1 MRPSIFLTALFTS
14 STVSALN
21 ILLGNDDGFASAQLR
36 ELKNLL
42 VADGHKAIVVAPAD
56 NESGQGGRAVYTNNK
71 TLAVDSEFGIVKA
84 GAPSLGRSPDDPDVW
99 YYNGTPAA
107 VTFVALDYVIPN
119 YYDNITIDLYT
130 GGPNFG
136 GNLGPFLYTL
146 SGTMGG
152 TYAAIGRGIPGIA
165 FSGGNSE
172 QRSYTWINKTT
183 PSGHPDPAI
192 IQAQLARTIVHQ
204 LISNTQPGQ
213 PLLPPGYGLGVNTPL
228 ISSLTDDSCV
238 NPPFIPTRLTGGA
251 FTDTA
256 VYNATSGL
264 FTYGNIAPAAL
275 NRPINGNFALPG
287 ETEVVDGG
295 CYSSVSVFTV
305 DYDAP
310 LGPDQGRI
318 RKALEPTVQFQHPWA
333 MMSKEKR
340 DIHEWE
346 RSSPLRHE

>member
-1 MRPSIFLTALFTS
+1 MRSSIFLAALS
-14 STVSALN
+14 ASGTVSALN

-36 ELKNLL
+36 QLKKLL

-56 NESGQGGRAVYTNNK
+56 NQSGQGGRAVYTSNK

-84 GAPSLGRSPDDPDVW
+84 
-99 YYNGTPAA
+99 AA

-204 LISNTQPGQ
+204 LIGNTKPGQ
-213 PLLPPGYGLGVNTPL
+213 PLLRPGYGLSVNTPT
-228 ISSLTDDSCV
+228 ISSLTNDSCV
-238 NPPFIPTRLTGGA
+238 SPPFIQTRMTGGA

-256 VYNATSGL
+256 VCNATSGL
-264 FTYGNIAPAAL
+264 FTYGNITPAAL

-287 ETEVVDGG
+287 ETDLVAGAS

-310 LGPDQGRI
+310 LGPEQGRI
-318 RKALEPTVQFQHPWA
+318 RKALEPTVQFQQPWS

-346 RSSPLRHE
+346 RSRPLRHE